1 MPTTARNSPLSYAT
15 WIQPTLSHPIPLR
28 PIITPPSSLPPTTPQ
43 VVYLLRVSQP
53 KPWRPKHFCSIPS
66 HACHI
71 LRPSDLGVL
80 TSEETSFTRSECP
93 RITRGCICQLPT
105 YFISSS
111 LVLLVRCLDLVSSHA
126 TQADCTRSEQ
136 MFSKVRLI
144 KTNTL
149 QLTWLPTTKPQA
161 SELPALRIS
170 PVASMLHCPIWQFG
184 SYLTE
189 NPQHLHK
196 FLYNKTNYTLLTCCM
211 CKCIFLTSMWPC
223 IVTNFFT
230 IRTNRRTNFQIYSGA
245 KLHKF
250 RAVFLPILRSYPL
263 YIRIRM
269 ELILQAD
276 CHQTCITC
284 ASAEC
289 TVDNSWGLEEKLP

>member
-1 MPTTARNSPLSYAT
+1 MTHCLTWIPRILRDSNVHYRAYNSPKLAT
-15 WIQPTLSHPIPLR
+15 ILCHMNPTHAV
-28 PIITPPSSLPPTTPQ
+28 TPYSLKTNYNATLQSAPTTPQ

-53 KPWRPKHFCSIPS
+53 KLWRPKHFCSIPS

-223 IVTNFFT
+223 IVTNFFIIKPT
-230 IRTNRRTNFQIYSGA
+230 RCTNFANLFLAWNSTCFGRCLCPSSGV
-245 KLHKF
+245 H
-250 RAVFLPILRSYPL
+250 SL
-263 YIRIRM
+263 YTQQWYM
-269 ELILQAD
+269 
-276 CHQTCITC
+276 
-284 ASAEC
+284 S
-289 TVDNSWGLEEKLP
+289 